1 MKKLIPFLV
10 SSVLVVGMV
19 GCQEAPKT
27 GSETTG
33 TTSETPAVPAKPA
46 SDLTPITDNST
57 PTPTATPTETPTE
70 TPTPASTPTA
80 TPAPKTQADLKI
92 EVSKKLKE
100 GLPGNKLEV
109 ANKDGEIT
117 LKGTATSKEEI
128 TQAETLIK
136 QVAGVKSVKVEAKVK
151 TVKKP

>member
-10 SSVLVVGMV
+10 SSVLVAGMV

-33 TTSETPAVPAKPA
+33 NTSETPAVPAKPA
-46 SDLTPITDNST
+46 ADLTPITDNST
-57 PTPTATPTETPTE
+57 ATPTAIPTATSTATPT
-70 TPTPASTPTA
+70 
-80 TPAPKTQADLKI
+80 PKTKSDLKI

-109 ANKDGEIT
+109 VNKNGEIT

-128 TQAETLIK
+128 TQAETLVK
-136 QVAGVKSVKVEAKVK
+136 EVPGVKTVKVDAKVK
-151 TVKKP
+151 TEKKM

>member
-10 SSVLVVGMV
+10 SSVLLAGMV

-46 SDLTPITDNST
+46 SDTTRIIDNST
-57 PTPTATPTETPTE
+57 ATPTAT
-70 TPTPASTPTA
+70 STA
-80 TPAPKTQADLKI
+80 TSTSTTSTSTTDLKTEI
-92 EVSKKLKE
+92 SKKLKAS
-100 GLPGNKLEV
+100 LPENKLEV
-109 ANKDGEIT
+109 VNKNGAII
-117 LKGTATSKEEI
+117 LKGTATSQQEI

-136 QVAGVKSVKVEAKVK
+136 EVAGVKSVKVEAKVK
-151 TVKKP
+151 TEKKP

>member
-10 SSVLVVGMV
+10 SSVLLAGMV

-46 SDLTPITDNST
+46 SDTTRIIDNST
-57 PTPTATPTETPTE
+57 ATPTTTPTAT
-70 TPTPASTPTA
+70 STA
-80 TPAPKTQADLKI
+80 TPTSTTDLKTEI
-92 EVSKKLKE
+92 SKKLKAS
-100 GLPGNKLEV
+100 LPENKLEV
-109 ANKDGEIT
+109 VNKNGAII
-117 LKGTATSKEEI
+117 LKGTATSQQEI

-136 QVAGVKSVKVEAKVK
+136 EVAGVKSVKVEAEVK
-151 TVKKP
+151 TEKKP

>member
-10 SSVLVVGMV
+10 SGILVAGMV

-46 SDLTPITDNST
+46 SDTPRIIDNST
-57 PTPTATPTETPTE
+57 ATPTTTPTAT
-70 TPTPASTPTA
+70 STA
-80 TPAPKTQADLKI
+80 TPTSTTDLKTEI
-92 EVSKKLKE
+92 SKKLKAS
-100 GLPGNKLEV
+100 LPENKLEV
-109 ANKDGEIT
+109 VNKIGAII
-117 LKGTATSKEEI
+117 LKGTATSQQEI

-136 QVAGVKSVKVEAKVK
+136 EVAGVKSVKVEAKVK
-151 TVKKP
+151 TEKKP

>member
-10 SSVLVVGMV
+10 SSVLVAGMV

-33 TTSETPAVPAKPA
+33 TTSETPSVPAKPA
-46 SDLTPITDNST
+46 SDTTQIIDNST
-57 PTPTATPTETPTE
+57 ATPTATPTTTS
-70 TPTPASTPTA
+70 TATPTA
-80 TPAPKTQADLKI
+80 TPTTTATPKTKTDLKS

-109 ANKDGEIT
+109 VNKDGEIT

-136 QVAGVKSVKVEAKVK
+136 EVPGVKSVKVDAKVK
-151 TVKKP
+151 TEKKL

>member
-10 SSVLVVGMV
+10 SSVLLAGMV

-46 SDLTPITDNST
+46 SDTTRIIDNST
-57 PTPTATPTETPTE
+57 ATPTAT
-70 TPTPASTPTA
+70 STA
-80 TPAPKTQADLKI
+80 TPSATPSATSTSTTDLKTEI
-92 EVSKKLKE
+92 SKKLKAS
-100 GLPGNKLEV
+100 LPENKLEV
-109 ANKDGEIT
+109 VNKNGAII
-117 LKGTATSKEEI
+117 LKGTATSQQEI

-136 QVAGVKSVKVEAKVK
+136 EVAGVKSVKVEAKVK
-151 TVKKP
+151 TEKKP

>member
-10 SSVLVVGMV
+10 SSVLLAGMV

-46 SDLTPITDNST
+46 SDTTQIIDNST
-57 PTPTATPTETPTE
+57 ATPTATPTATST
-70 TPTPASTPTA
+70 ATPTA
-80 TPAPKTQADLKI
+80 TSTSTTDLKTEI
-92 EVSKKLKE
+92 SKKLKAS
-100 GLPGNKLEV
+100 LPGNKLEV
-109 ANKDGEIT
+109 VNKNGAII
-117 LKGTATSKEEI
+117 LKGTATSQQEI

-136 QVAGVKSVKVEAKVK
+136 EVAGVKSVKVEAEVK
-151 TVKKP
+151 TEKKL

>member
-10 SSVLVVGMV
+10 SSVLLAGMV

-46 SDLTPITDNST
+46 SDTTRIIDNST
-57 PTPTATPTETPTE
+57 ATPTTTPTAT
-70 TPTPASTPTA
+70 STA
-80 TPAPKTQADLKI
+80 TPTSTTDLKTEI
-92 EVSKKLKE
+92 SKKLKAS
-100 GLPGNKLEV
+100 LPENKLEV
-109 ANKDGEIT
+109 VNKNGAIV
-117 LKGTATSKEEI
+117 LKGTATSQQEI

-136 QVAGVKSVKVEAKVK
+136 EVAGVKSVKVEAKVK
-151 TVKKP
+151 TEKKP

>member
-10 SSVLVVGMV
+10 SSVLLAGMV

-46 SDLTPITDNST
+46 SDTTRIIDNST
-57 PTPTATPTETPTE
+57 ATPTATPTAT
-70 TPTPASTPTA
+70 STA
-80 TPAPKTQADLKI
+80 TPTSTTDLKTEI
-92 EVSKKLKE
+92 SKKLKAS
-100 GLPGNKLEV
+100 LPENKLEV
-109 ANKDGEIT
+109 VNKNGAIV
-117 LKGTATSKEEI
+117 LKGTATSQQEI

-136 QVAGVKSVKVEAKVK
+136 EVAGVKSVKVEAKVK
-151 TVKKP
+151 TEKKP

>member
-10 SSVLVVGMV
+10 SSVLLAGMV

-46 SDLTPITDNST
+46 SDTTRIIDNST
-57 PTPTATPTETPTE
+57 ATPTATPTAT
-70 TPTPASTPTA
+70 STA
-80 TPAPKTQADLKI
+80 TPSATSTSTTDLKTEI
-92 EVSKKLKE
+92 SKKLKAS
-100 GLPGNKLEV
+100 LPENKLEV
-109 ANKDGEIT
+109 VNKNGAII
-117 LKGTATSKEEI
+117 LKGTATSQQEI

-136 QVAGVKSVKVEAKVK
+136 EIVGVKSVKVEAKVK
-151 TVKKP
+151 TEKKL

>member
-10 SSVLVVGMV
+10 SSVLLAGMV

-46 SDLTPITDNST
+46 SDTTRIIDNST
-57 PTPTATPTETPTE
+57 ATPTAT
-70 TPTPASTPTA
+70 STST
-80 TPAPKTQADLKI
+80 TDLKTEI
-92 EVSKKLKE
+92 SKKLKAS
-100 GLPGNKLEV
+100 LPENKLEV
-109 ANKDGEIT
+109 VNKNGAII
-117 LKGTATSKEEI
+117 LKGTATSQQEI

-136 QVAGVKSVKVEAKVK
+136 EVAGVKSVKVEAKVK
-151 TVKKP
+151 TEKKP

>member
-10 SSVLVVGMV
+10 SSVLLAGMV

-46 SDLTPITDNST
+46 SDTTRIIDNST
-57 PTPTATPTETPTE
+57 ATPTATPSAT
-70 TPTPASTPTA
+70 STST
-80 TPAPKTQADLKI
+80 TDLKTEI
-92 EVSKKLKE
+92 SKKLKAS
-100 GLPGNKLEV
+100 LPENKLEV
-109 ANKDGEIT
+109 VNKNGAII
-117 LKGTATSKEEI
+117 LKGTATSQQEI

-136 QVAGVKSVKVEAKVK
+136 EVAGVKSVKVEAKVK
-151 TVKKP
+151 TEKKP

>member
-10 SSVLVVGMV
+10 SSVLLAGMV

-46 SDLTPITDNST
+46 SDTTRIIDNST
-57 PTPTATPTETPTE
+57 ATPSATSTATSTATPSAT
-70 TPTPASTPTA
+70 STST
-80 TPAPKTQADLKI
+80 TDLKTEI
-92 EVSKKLKE
+92 SKKLKAS
-100 GLPGNKLEV
+100 LPENKLEV
-109 ANKDGEIT
+109 VNKNGAII
-117 LKGTATSKEEI
+117 LKGTATSQQEI

-136 QVAGVKSVKVEAKVK
+136 EVAGVKSVKVEAKVK
-151 TVKKP
+151 TEKKP

>member
-10 SSVLVVGMV
+10 SSVLLAGMV

-46 SDLTPITDNST
+46 SDTTRIIDNST
-57 PTPTATPTETPTE
+57 ATPTATPTAT
-70 TPTPASTPTA
+70 STST
-80 TPAPKTQADLKI
+80 TDLKTEI
-92 EVSKKLKE
+92 SKKLKAS
-100 GLPGNKLEV
+100 LPENKLEV
-109 ANKDGEIT
+109 VNKNGAII
-117 LKGTATSKEEI
+117 LKGTATSQQEI

-136 QVAGVKSVKVEAKVK
+136 EVAGVKSVKVEAKVK
-151 TVKKP
+151 TEKKP

>member
-10 SSVLVVGMV
+10 SSVLLAGMV

-46 SDLTPITDNST
+46 SDTTRIIDNST
-57 PTPTATPTETPTE
+57 ATPTTTPTAT
-70 TPTPASTPTA
+70 STA
-80 TPAPKTQADLKI
+80 TPSATSTSTTDLKTEI
-92 EVSKKLKE
+92 SKKLKAS
-100 GLPGNKLEV
+100 LPENKLEV
-109 ANKDGEIT
+109 VNKNGAII
-117 LKGTATSKEEI
+117 LKGTATSQQEI

-136 QVAGVKSVKVEAKVK
+136 EVAGVKSVKVEAKVK
-151 TVKKP
+151 TEKKP

>member
-10 SSVLVVGMV
+10 SSVLLAGMV

-46 SDLTPITDNST
+46 SDTTRIIDNST
-57 PTPTATPTETPTE
+57 ATPTTTPTAT
-70 TPTPASTPTA
+70 STA
-80 TPAPKTQADLKI
+80 TPTSTTDLKTEI
-92 EVSKKLKE
+92 SKKLKAS
-100 GLPGNKLEV
+100 LPENKLEV
-109 ANKDGEIT
+109 VNKNGAIV
-117 LKGTATSKEEI
+117 LKGTATSQQEI

-136 QVAGVKSVKVEAKVK
+136 EIVGVKSVKVEAEVK
-151 TVKKP
+151 TEKKL

>member
-10 SSVLVVGMV
+10 SSVLLAGMV

-46 SDLTPITDNST
+46 SDTTRIIDNST
-57 PTPTATPTETPTE
+57 ATPTAT
-70 TPTPASTPTA
+70 STA
-80 TPAPKTQADLKI
+80 TPSATSTSTTDLKTEI
-92 EVSKKLKE
+92 SKKLKAS
-100 GLPGNKLEV
+100 LPENKLEV
-109 ANKDGEIT
+109 VNKNGAII
-117 LKGTATSKEEI
+117 LKGTATSQQEI

-136 QVAGVKSVKVEAKVK
+136 EVAGVKSVKVEATVK
-151 TVKKP
+151 TDKKP

>member
-10 SSVLVVGMV
+10 SSVLLAGMV

-46 SDLTPITDNST
+46 SDTTRIIDNST
-57 PTPTATPTETPTE
+57 ATPTAT
-70 TPTPASTPTA
+70 STA
-80 TPAPKTQADLKI
+80 TPSATSTSTTDLKTEI
-92 EVSKKLKE
+92 SKKLKAS
-100 GLPGNKLEV
+100 LPENKLEV
-109 ANKDGEIT
+109 VNKNGAII
-117 LKGTATSKEEI
+117 LKGTATSQQEI

-136 QVAGVKSVKVEAKVK
+136 EIVGVKSVKVEAEVK
-151 TVKKP
+151 TEKKL

>member
-10 SSVLVVGMV
+10 SSVLLAGMV

-46 SDLTPITDNST
+46 SDTTRIIDNST
-57 PTPTATPTETPTE
+57 ATPTATPTAT
-70 TPTPASTPTA
+70 STA
-80 TPAPKTQADLKI
+80 TSTSTTSTSTTDLKTEI
-92 EVSKKLKE
+92 SKKLKAS
-100 GLPGNKLEV
+100 LPENKLEV
-109 ANKDGEIT
+109 VNKNGAII
-117 LKGTATSKEEI
+117 LKGTATSQQEI

-136 QVAGVKSVKVEAKVK
+136 EVAGVKSVKVEAKVK
-151 TVKKP
+151 TEKKP